1 MATAFCSLNML
12 GSGLSQLNDYN
23 LKKKHTIFTRQVV
36 PLLRILQLGFL
47 HIILISSLHFRSC
60 LHSRRLFGASLNAEK
75 VSPGTNGRVEVK
87 HCPQAFPSNNASVN
101 EEDKEE
107 NISKATLIWRAIKLP
122 IYFVAFIP
130 LTVSWLKLLFLL

>member
-60 LHSRRLFGASLNAEK
+60 LHSRRLFGASLN
-75 VSPGTNGRVEVK
+75 GRVEVK